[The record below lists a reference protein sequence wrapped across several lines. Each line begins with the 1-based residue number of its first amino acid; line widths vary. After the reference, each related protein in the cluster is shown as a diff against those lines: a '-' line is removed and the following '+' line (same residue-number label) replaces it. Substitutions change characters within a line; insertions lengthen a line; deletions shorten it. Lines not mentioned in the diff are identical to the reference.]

1 MTVLAGWNDRRL
13 ARRARP
19 ADGRPLRPFRWWHLL
34 RRSLLST
41 TLEVEGRPVVHT
53 VEVRHG
59 GDSDGVVRAGLYV
72 DGELRLQSRLPAR
85 FPVEGGHIEVRRGPA
100 GLRTCRLVTLDGE
113 VRSLQ
118 PDPASAE
125 GRRLR
130 LARRH
135 PRASALVGA
144 FSVLLLTAGLV
155 VGALQAAEP
164 VSQIPPIA
172 STLGTFES
180 PWRPPV
186 WLNLALG
193 LGAALAAVERALR
206 LKYHWLLDGGAAT

>member
-1 MTVLAGWNDRRL
+1 MLARWNDRRL

-19 ADGRPLRPFRWWHLL
+19 ADGRPLRPFRWWQLL

-41 TLEVEGRPVVHT
+41 TLEVDGRPVVHT

-59 GDSDGVVRAGLYV
+59 GDGNGVVRAGLYL
-72 DGELRLQSRLPAR
+72 DGVLRLESRLPAR

-100 GLRTCRLVTLDGE
+100 GLRTCQVVTHDGA
-113 VRSLQ
+113 VRTLE

-125 GRRLR
+125 GRRQR
-130 LARRH
+130 FARRH

-144 FSVLLLTAGLV
+144 VSVLLLVAGLV
-155 VGALQAAEP
+155 LGAFQAAQP
-164 VSQIPPIA
+164 LSQIPPIA

-180 PWRPPV
+180 PLRLPI
-186 WLNLALG
+186 WLNLGLG
-193 LGAALAAVERALR
+193 LGAAAAAVERGLR
-206 LKYHWLLDGGAAT
+206 LRYHWFLDGGAAT